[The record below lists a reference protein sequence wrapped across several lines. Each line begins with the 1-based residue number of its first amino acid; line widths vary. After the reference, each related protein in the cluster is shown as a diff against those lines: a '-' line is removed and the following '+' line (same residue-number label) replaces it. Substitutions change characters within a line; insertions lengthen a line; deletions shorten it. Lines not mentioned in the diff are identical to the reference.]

1 MSKRYPCPMIG
12 CQHEFTEEE
21 LAGVA
26 SVTCPS
32 CKSVIQL
39 RHASASPPAS
49 PPSSAAAPSP
59 IVEVSR
65 SRRSRDLLLYSGVL
79 GGFLL
84 LVAFGIVAAVVSS
97 RSGEARVARSSLPGY
112 RNAEYLFNLDLPSVD
127 WEDHPGMKN
136 RLQVSQFAAMNPD
149 PTTRYVALDVIDYK
163 DRSPSGREMDAEAR
177 QKLVRYF
184 NRRFETDPP
193 VGSPLQTGPTVAGQ
207 TTHRFVFEGQS
218 PDSSFA
224 GEAFFFTFENFGYY
238 IYYFAP
244 PDFDRQSEIPKILS
258 GFRLSGR
265 RPRPSVPAKEQR
277 TFSGKEVA
285 GYKLVDTTGRWQL
298 EDDPKAHD
306 PAADIVLRAMDPMNP
321 KKPTLAADFLVMS
334 LKKEGDPVEQV
345 KKHIQ
350 AKQIREGN
358 PKSQVSESGIEAKNR
373 VGQAEG
379 ILHYWK
385 IDNGG
390 VRDRFAVVGI
400 VPREQDL
407 LVLYGDCPW
416 DRRFAWEGPF
426 EQLMAS
432 LQLDK

>member
-1 MSKRYPCPMIG
+1 
-12 CQHEFTEEE
+12 
-21 LAGVA
+21 
-26 SVTCPS
+26 
-32 CKSVIQL
+32 
-39 RHASASPPAS
+39 
-49 PPSSAAAPSP
+49 
-59 IVEVSR
+59 
-65 SRRSRDLLLYSGVL
+65 
-79 GGFLL
+79 
-84 LVAFGIVAAVVSS
+84 
-97 RSGEARVARSSLPGY
+97 
-112 RNAEYLFNLDLPSVD
+112 
-127 WEDHPGMKN
+127 
-136 RLQVSQFAAMNPD
+136 
-149 PTTRYVALDVIDYK
+149 
-163 DRSPSGREMDAEAR
+163 
-177 QKLVRYF
+177 
-184 NRRFETDPP
+184 
-193 VGSPLQTGPTVAGQ
+193 
-207 TTHRFVFEGQS
+207 
-218 PDSSFA
+218 
-224 GEAFFFTFENFGYY
+224 
-238 IYYFAP
+238 
-244 PDFDRQSEIPKILS
+244 
-258 GFRLSGR
+258 
-265 RPRPSVPAKEQR
+265 
-277 TFSGKEVA
+277 
-285 GYKLVDTTGRWQL
+285 
-298 EDDPKAHD
+298 
-306 PAADIVLRAMDPMNP
+306 MDPMNP